1 VRTPFEA
8 AAHRFHTS
16 PEEQQHTCH
25 RTQVCHS
32 SSSQVARGGVPYGFV
47 RVRVRR
53 GGGCGFRHGK
63 TNCGGGCGYDGGCY
77 ARGSSVVASV
87 VANVKMKST
96 GVFSSNRDLRRS
108 RTRRG

>member
-16 PEEQQHTCH
+16 PGEQQHTCH
-25 RTQVCHS
+25 RTQACHS
-32 SSSQVARGGVPYGFV
+32 SSSRAARGGVPYGFV

-53 GGGCGFRHGK
+53 GDGGRGFQREK

-87 VANVKMKST
+87 VANVRMKSSAA
-96 GVFSSNRDLRRS
+96 GVFSATRDLRR
-108 RTRRG
+108 